1 MKFRISL
8 FTGLVAALLLLAAC
22 KVNVGTSVDANGS
35 GETRTEIGFT
45 AEEKQSILQLSGGNA
60 ENLCDTLQSEGQ
72 ALPPDAAFTQEERGD
87 ETYCVTSR
95 PFDDLDGLK
104 RLYGEMD
111 GVSINELSLVKGKF
125 VYDVDVDFSGA
136 QDTGAL
142 ALSIEWRLTV
152 PGSAGTNN
160 ADEVE
165 GKTLIWHMTSGRKI
179 NLHAESSSGLLN
191 FDSSMLWIVAGALL
205 CCLCLVVIAGGAI
218 AFFVL
223 RGRKPSSPAASSEA
237 PTVT

>member
-1 MKFRISL
+1 MKFRIFL
-8 FTGLVAALLLLAAC
+8 FTGLVAASLLLAAC

-72 ALPPDAAFTQEERGD
+72 ALPPDAVFAQEERGD
-87 ETYCVTSR
+87 ETYCVTSQ

-104 RLYGEMD
+104 SLYGEMD
-111 GVSINELSLVKGKF
+111 GVSINELSLVNGKF
-125 VYDVDVDFSGA
+125 VYDVDVDFSDA

-142 ALSIEWRLTV
+142 ALSLEWRLTV
-152 PGSAGTNN
+152 PGSVGTNN
-160 ADEVE
+160 ADEVD
-165 GKTLIWHMTSGRKI
+165 GKTLIWHLTAGRKI

-191 FDSSMLWIVAGALL
+191 FDSSTLWIVAGALL

-218 AFFVL
+218 AYFVL
-223 RGRKPSSPAASSEA
+223 RRKPASSPDA